1 MHGTTACYCYCCC
14 RLAQYV
20 AVAGASLS
28 AQTAELT
35 SLRDQLAAARTEAAE
50 GRAAL
55 AEAQRTAASAGEGL
69 AVEKQLRARAELRE
83 EQERRG
89 STAGMLTRFMKFPTT
104 TVIIVTICTVDLVPC
119 TIHTRGLVI
128 SCSLVVNGGVASSL
142 YVILYQVH

>member
-1 MHGTTACYCYCCC
+1 
-14 RLAQYV
+14 LAQDV

-35 SLRDQLAAARTEAAE
+35 SLRDQLSTARTEAAE
-50 GRAAL
+50 GRSAL

-89 STAGMLTRFMKFPTT
+89 STAGMLT
-104 TVIIVTICTVDLVPC
+104 
-119 TIHTRGLVI
+119 
-128 SCSLVVNGGVASSL
+128 SL
-142 YVILYQVH
+142 YNVVPTRLLSQYY